1 MCVAYP
7 GKVISIDGN
16 IAEVDFSGNK
26 VRAHTGIIDVK
37 TGDYVLVHAGLVI
50 QVMKPKEAEDMID
63 LFSELGE

>member
-7 GKVISIDGN
+7 GKVTGINGN

-26 VRAHTGIIDVK
+26 VKARTGIVNVK

-50 QVMKPKEAEDMID
+50 QVMREKDAEDMIK
-63 LFSELGE
+63 LFEELGE